1 MKAEA
6 AVTKLSRP
14 ADAGKSESTW
24 EGRWGRMLVEAAP
37 AEREGCSV
45 VATTFDR

>member
-6 AVTKLSRP
+6 AVTKLSRL

-24 EGRWGRMLVEAAP
+24 EGRWGRMLVGATP
-37 AEREGCSV
+37 DEREVCTV
-45 VATTFDR
+45 L